1 MPRRPL
7 VVRDSAIHGRG
18 AFAAADLAAGDL
30 ISVYSGQLID
40 WPEAT
45 RRYQDLDV
53 PAGHTFFFDLGDGH
67 VIDGG
72 RGGNA
77 ARWINHG
84 CEPNC
89 EAAVEGRTVEIL
101 AARDIVKGE
110 ELLLDY
116 QLELDPT
123 ATAAERKAYACR
135 CGAASCRGTMLAAP
149 PPASPPSR
157 RRIKPTQSA
166 RS

>member
-1 MPRRPL
+1 MPRSPL
-7 VVRDSAIHGRG
+7 VVRTSGIHGRG
-18 AFAAADLAAGDL
+18 AFAAVDIPAGEL
-30 ISVYSGQLID
+30 VSVYRGELID

-53 PAGHTFFFDLGDGH
+53 AEGHTFFFDLGDGR

-72 RGGNA
+72 QGGNSS
-77 ARWINHG
+77 RWINHG

-89 EAAVEGRTVEIL
+89 EAVVEGGSVEIL

-116 QLELDPT
+116 ALELDPT
-123 ATAAERKAYACR
+123 ATADERAAYACR
-135 CGAASCRGTMLAAP
+135 CGASTCRSTMLA
-149 PPASPPSR
+149 PPAPR
-157 RRIKPTQSA
+157 RRSKPRTA